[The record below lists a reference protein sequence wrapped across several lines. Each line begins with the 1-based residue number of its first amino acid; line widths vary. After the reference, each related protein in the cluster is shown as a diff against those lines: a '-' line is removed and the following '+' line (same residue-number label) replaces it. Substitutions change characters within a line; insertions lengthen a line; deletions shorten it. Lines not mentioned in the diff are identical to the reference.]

1 MNYLPNSSLSHMNVQ
16 GNVSQSAGTNLTLG
30 RAKMTKMYKKNLI
43 NHTVVILTVIHSTC
57 SVY

>member
-1 MNYLPNSSLSHMNVQ
+1 MHVQ
-16 GNVSQSAGTNLTLG
+16 GNMPQSAGTNLTLG

-43 NHTVVILTVIHSTC
+43 NHTVVILTVIYSTC